1 MMKNYFV
8 NVISNIGKRID
19 GPTFI
24 KEFEDSG
31 TLISELEDLA
41 CSIKDAAIQDEIDMD
56 IRFIKA
62 GDQGEKNVC
71 YELKNSFIPML
82 VLHNV
87 VIQYDDYKA
96 QMDYILI
103 TNKFICIL
111 ETKKLNGNIT
121 INADGDFIR
130 SLTNRRGKVYKKEGM
145 YSPISQ
151 NQRHVRILENLLL
164 REKVIK
170 KTPVLSL
177 VVIANPKSI
186 INSRYARKEIKQQIM
201 KYDQL
206 TPRLTRMLEDNN
218 EVRLVPKRMIKM
230 ADFLL
235 ENHVQVENAFIQKY
249 EKYMNTDGTDISTE
263 PYQSPVKEP
272 VSTVAEQVAST
283 VDEKNDNKSTHYDA
297 SPNKEIIRKDLVKFR
312 LEQSRAEN
320 IKAYIIFNN
329 NQLDALLESMP
340 STLEEIMQCKGF
352 GPVKV
357 EKYGEQILKI
367 LKGEG
372 APAISC

>member
-1 MMKNYFV
+1 
-8 NVISNIGKRID
+8 
-19 GPTFI
+19 
-24 KEFEDSG
+24 
-31 TLISELEDLA
+31 
-41 CSIKDAAIQDEIDMD
+41 
-56 IRFIKA
+56 
-62 GDQGEKNVC
+62 
-71 YELKNSFIPML
+71 ML